1 MRTVRFAVFAV
12 TLLLAACSAPDG
24 APPEAAAREPE
35 PSTLGVEVV
44 AGGLAHPW
52 DIGFLPDGTALIPER
67 SGKLGLIAD
76 NRPGAQVRPVR
87 ADFSDVFARGEGG
100 LMGLLVHPDFATT
113 RQFLTCQTYQENG
126 RPMDVRLINWR
137 LSEDGSSAQRVGP
150 PLVTGL
156 PVNQGGRHS
165 GCRPALAEDGS
176 LLVTTGDSANPGA
189 AQDRH
194 GLGGKVLRMDLRT
207 GEPLPDN
214 PFSNSPDPAERL
226 IYTYGH
232 RNAQGIA
239 PRPGGQ
245 VVIAEHGPDRDDELN
260 VLAPGRNYGW
270 DPSRGGSSD
279 SYDESVPMTDLR
291 RFPDAV
297 PAVWSSGDATE
308 AVSGATFLTGPQW
321 GEFDGMLAV
330 PALKGSKLLLFR
342 LDPNGAVQ
350 EVLIPPELNDTHG
363 RLRAARQGPDGA
375 LYVTTSNGEND
386 QVLRIS
392 SV

>member
-24 APPEAAAREPE
+24 TPPEAAAREPG
-35 PSTLGVEVV
+35 PAALGVEVI
-44 AGGLAHPW
+44 AGGLTHPW
-52 DIGFLPDGTALIPER
+52 DIGFLPDGTALIPQR
-67 SGKLGLIAD
+67 SGKLGLLAG

-87 ADFSDVFARGEGG
+87 ADLSDVFARGEGG
-100 LMGLLVHPDFATT
+100 LMGLLVHPDFAST
-113 RQFLTCQTYQENG
+113 RQFLTCRTHQENG
-126 RPMDVRLINWR
+126 RPVDVRLINWR
-137 LSEDGSSAQRVGP
+137 LAEDGGNAQRVGP

-165 GCRPALAEDGS
+165 GCRLALAEDGS

-245 VVIAEHGPDRDDELN
+245 VVVAEHGPDRDDELN
-260 VLAPGRNYGW
+260 VL
-270 DPSRGGSSD
+270 SRAETTAG
-279 SYDESVPMTDLR
+279 TR
-291 RFPDAV
+291 
-297 PAVWSSGDATE
+297 
-308 AVSGATFLTGPQW
+308 
-321 GEFDGMLAV
+321 
-330 PALKGSKLLLFR
+330 
-342 LDPNGAVQ
+342 
-350 EVLIPPELNDTHG
+350 
-363 RLRAARQGPDGA
+363 RAAAARTP
-375 LYVTTSNGEND
+375 TTS
-386 QVLRIS
+386 RCR
-392 SV
+392 